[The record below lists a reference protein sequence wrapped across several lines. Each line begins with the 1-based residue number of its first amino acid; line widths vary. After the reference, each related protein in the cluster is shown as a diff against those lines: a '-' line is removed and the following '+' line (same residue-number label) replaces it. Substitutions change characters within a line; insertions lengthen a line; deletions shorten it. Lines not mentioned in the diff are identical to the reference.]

1 MKSRLTLLLAAA
13 VTIVASTGCLSF
25 QSYGSTTRGHKI
37 SEGASR
43 ADVLLNLGEPDSVY
57 KSDDT
62 EAFTYKGIRGANYFG
77 VYNNFYRMD
86 TVVVMDNGGKVLS
99 VQEIDAGRGRSL
111 LMPPIADP
119 TYPIR
124 STELT
129 ESPENYDYE
138 YKSGK

>member
-1 MKSRLTLLLAAA
+1 MKSRLTLLLVAA
-13 VTIVASTGCLSF
+13 VVVTATTGCLSF
-25 QSYGSTTRGHKI
+25 QSYGSPTRGHTI
-37 SEGASR
+37 TEGASR

-62 EAFTYKGIRGANYFG
+62 EAFTYKGLRGANYFG
-77 VYNNFYRMD
+77 VYNNFYRQD
-86 TVVVMDNGGKVLS
+86 TVVVMDNTGKVMS
-99 VQEIDAGRGRSL
+99 VQTIDAGRGRSL
-111 LMPPIADP
+111 LMPPIPDA